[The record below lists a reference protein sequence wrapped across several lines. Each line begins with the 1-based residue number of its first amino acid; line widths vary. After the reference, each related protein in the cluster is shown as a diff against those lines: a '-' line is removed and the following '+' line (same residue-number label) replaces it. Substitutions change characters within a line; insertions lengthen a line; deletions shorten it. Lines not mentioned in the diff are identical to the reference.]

1 MGSMGTSEMIF
12 FIATLVVSIAV
23 VGVLGGQTS
32 HIALSMENS
41 AQNTQSQIENNFVVI
56 NDPSFIPHANGTYTF
71 YIKNT
76 GSDGFYF
83 TNNSVTVMI
92 NGSVISPSIVGFAT
106 PDNTGELEP
115 GQVGD
120 IYVTVPIG
128 NGFNTLTV
136 VLDSGL
142 SKTFTFQIGG
152 NQ

>member
-12 FIATLVVSIAV
+12 FIATLVVSVAV

-32 HIALSMENS
+32 HIAIGMENS
-41 AQNTQSQIENNFVVI
+41 AQNTQNQIENNFEVI
-56 NDPSFIPHANGTYTF
+56 NDPSMIPHFNGTYTF

-76 GSDGFYF
+76 GSNGFYF

-92 NGSVISPSIVGFAT
+92 NGSVVPPALVSFAA
-106 PDNTGELEP
+106 PGNNGELET
-115 GQVGD
+115 GQVGEID
-120 IYVTVPIG
+120 VAMPIG

-142 SKTFTFQIGG
+142 SKAFTFQIGG
-152 NQ
+152 S